1 LNGKHSG
8 NAELQMWSLPEGSM
22 YLQTIKNKQ
31 IYQLKQQAAK
41 AYSPA
46 GDNIIALSRTVSLH
60 LILLV

>member
-1 LNGKHSG
+1 MARLRP
-8 NAELQMWSLPEGSM
+8 SLRSTETYTETNFLRLYTEDDDARSEPLVTLEHF
-22 YLQTIKNKQ
+22 
-31 IYQLKQQAAK
+31 